1 MIAMTSRS
9 TPSPVPDRATY
20 GFVSYLLC
28 YILFGIFLIWTYI
41 PRTYLEG
48 IGLTY
53 WPSKFTAVSI
63 PPFLCVLFLV
73 YNILYEGLIFI
84 NTAPFQSLDTISGQQ
99 GHVNHIGLE
108 TSPHHVNSC
117 SVIMLGSFEIFHEKK
132 D

>member
-84 NTAPFQSLDTISGQQ
+84 NTAPFQSLDTISDSEKEKFDYLPRDAINPIEDISIIN
-99 GHVNHIGLE
+99 VNMTLYR
-108 TSPHHVNSC
+108 SY
-117 SVIMLGSFEIFHEKK
+117 
-132 D
+132 